1 MNAGAPKLLKLL
13 GKEKRKK
20 KKTEREENNSLNSCL
35 VLEQYL
41 LK

>member
-13 GKEKRKK
+13 GKGKKK

>member
-13 GKEKRKK
+13 GKGK